1 MTDSNLAP
9 VALFVYNRLDNT
21 RRTLAALANN
31 RLAPE
36 TELYIF
42 SDGGRDERS
51 WRAVNAVR
59 AFLHEFKRTAERDR
73 RFHRVTIIERPE
85 NYYLER
91 NITEGIAALFAH
103 HETVIVLED
112 DICTGPGFL
121 TYMNQAFLLYAEDSR
136 VMHVSGFTHLD
147 LIGEHPA
154 LVPSESESYF
164 TPHTAG
170 WGWGTWRDRWQKH
183 FVHYASAAEALAGLT
198 AEDIDRMQYGG
209 AFPCLHS
216 VDHDPIPWDVC
227 WEIAVYRAGG
237 LALTPARTLV
247 RNIGLK
253 GGTHFSVSSRL
264 LQRFVYD
271 RPPLRRVLHLA
282 YRVPEVDPRIEAL
295 FAHTIRDW
303 GIRYT
308 WLGRL
313 LRAAKHAW
321 LRRKG

>member
-1 MTDSNLAP
+1 MTDSTLAP

-21 RRTLAALANN
+21 RRTLEALEANY
-31 RLAPE
+31 LSEE
-36 TELYIF
+36 TDVYVF
-42 SDGGRDERS
+42 SDGGRDEDS
-51 WRAVNAVR
+51 WHAVR
-59 AFLHEFKRTAERDR
+59 EVRDFLHAFKRRAEREG
-73 RFHRVTIIERPE
+73 RFNRITLVERPE

-91 NITEGIAALFAH
+91 NVIEGIAAVLAE

-121 TYMNQAFLLYAEDSR
+121 TYMNQAFQLYAEEKR
-136 VMHVSGFTHLD
+136 VMHVSAFTHLD

-154 LVPSESESYF
+154 LVPAESESYF

-170 WGWGTWRDRWQKH
+170 WGWGTWRDRWRRH
-183 FVHYASAAEALAGLT
+183 FVHYRSKEEALAGLT
-198 AEDIDRMQYGG
+198 EADMDRMQYGG

-216 VDHDPIPWDVC
+216 VDRDPIPWDVC

-247 RNIGLK
+247 RNIGLSQ
-253 GGTHFSVSSRL
+253 GTHFRASSRL
-264 LQRFVYD
+264 IQRFVYD
-271 RPPLRRVLHLA
+271 RPPLRRILHLA
-282 YRVPEVDPRIEAL
+282 YRTPTTDPRIEAL

-308 WLGRL
+308 WLGRV
-313 LRAAKHAW
+313 LRAMKHAF
-321 LRRKG
+321 LSPKG

>member
-31 RLAPE
+31 RLAEE

-59 AFLHEFKRTAERDR
+59 AYLHEFKRTADCER
-73 RFHRVTIIERPE
+73 RFHRITIVERPE

-121 TYMNQAFLLYAEDSR
+121 AYMNQAFSLYAEDSR

-154 LVPSESESYF
+154 LVPAESESYF

-170 WGWGTWRDRWQKH
+170 WGWGTWRDR
-183 FVHYASAAEALAGLT
+183 
-198 AEDIDRMQYGG
+198 
-209 AFPCLHS
+209 
-216 VDHDPIPWDVC
+216 
-227 WEIAVYRAGG
+227 
-237 LALTPARTLV
+237 
-247 RNIGLK
+247 
-253 GGTHFSVSSRL
+253 
-264 LQRFVYD
+264 
-271 RPPLRRVLHLA
+271 
-282 YRVPEVDPRIEAL
+282 
-295 FAHTIRDW
+295 
-303 GIRYT
+303 
-308 WLGRL
+308 
-313 LRAAKHAW
+313 
-321 LRRKG
+321 

>member
-1 MTDSNLAP
+1 MADSNLAP

-21 RRTLAALANN
+21 RRTLAALADNY
-31 RLAPE
+31 LAPE
-36 TELYIF
+36 TELYVF
-42 SDGGRDERS
+42 SDGGRDEAS
-51 WRAVNAVR
+51 WRAVRRVR
-59 AFLHEFKRTAERDR
+59 KFLHEFKLRADR
-73 RFHRVTIIERPE
+73 AGRFHRITLVERPE

-91 NITEGIAALFAH
+91 NITEGIASLFATH
-103 HETVIVLED
+103 DTVIVLED

-121 TYMNQAFLLYAEDSR
+121 TYMNQAFQLYAEDRR

-154 LVPSESESYF
+154 LVSSESESYF

-170 WGWGTWRDRWQKH
+170 WGWGTWRDRWQQH
-183 FVHYASAAEALAGLT
+183 FVHYTSAAQALEGLSP
-198 AEDIDRMQYGG
+198 ADVDRMQYGG

-216 VDHDPIPWDVC
+216 VDRNPIPWDVC

-247 RNIGLK
+247 RNIGLS

-271 RPPLRRVLHLA
+271 RPPLRRILHLA

-321 LRRKG
+321 LRR